1 MADMAQPPQQ
11 GVLKAQEAQNEQT
24 FTANMM
30 DLRLQLLSM
39 RADYLNQL
47 NTQATLVGGAAIGL
61 LSSGELTVVNELS
74 AQRIGNDEHC
84 NTYTRL
90 TDTGESCVFSD
101 FEGEWADRINN
112 YLYMASAC
120 GCLASSIWVLY
131 TSTNLVQF
139 GTLAALMP
147 GENNQGTEETMR
159 HTDLLIHHRMADV
172 RKMFVFSLVCLIMSV
187 MMMVWEHFEVVTCN
201 FWIAFLIFLGFG
213 VHAWSSDGS
222 AVAYYERF
230 SGLQVRDRWERRS
243 NNCWKAGRRICYS
256 LGALAI
262 PFKWSHRFESLEE
275 PEDATDDRWWMEEMV
290 TKEVKMVQEA
300 WKNHPMRSTGILY
313 KTPSKYG
320 PNAKYFPGV
329 PPLGAD
335 APKQEA
341 AAAGNGAAA
350 AGDAKKKGEP
360 TSDPTWPDVK
370 RWFHVDRDAKV
381 LRLYQDKSTWKK
393 GGPTSKSA
401 SAMNV
406 LKKEGEI
413 HLTKYT
419 VIKLYTGGRKG
430 PVSALEQGARSD
442 LRLALFP
449 GTGSPPDRRAP
460 AEGARGTCA
469 ARPWTRHC
477 GCSSC
482 SRAPARGRARS
493 GSASSGGSSRAH
505 GGRTGTTTRR
515 RPPRRRGGGATPR
528 KDAKKKEDSR
538 PRRSSSARSRSS
550 GCTSARRRR
559 RSAAAATR
567 RK

>member
-230 SGLQVRDRWERRS
+230 SGLQV
-243 NNCWKAGRRICYS
+243 S
-256 LGALAI
+256 L
-262 PFKWSHRFESLEE
+262 
-275 PEDATDDRWWMEEMV
+275 
-290 TKEVKMVQEA
+290 
-300 WKNHPMRSTGILY
+300 
-313 KTPSKYG
+313 
-320 PNAKYFPGV
+320 
-329 PPLGAD
+329 
-335 APKQEA
+335 
-341 AAAGNGAAA
+341 
-350 AGDAKKKGEP
+350 
-360 TSDPTWPDVK
+360 
-370 RWFHVDRDAKV
+370 
-381 LRLYQDKSTWKK
+381 
-393 GGPTSKSA
+393 
-401 SAMNV
+401 
-406 LKKEGEI
+406 
-413 HLTKYT
+413 
-419 VIKLYTGGRKG
+419 
-430 PVSALEQGARSD
+430 ARN
-442 LRLALFP
+442 
-449 GTGSPPDRRAP
+449 
-460 AEGARGTCA
+460 
-469 ARPWTRHC
+469 
-477 GCSSC
+477 
-482 SRAPARGRARS
+482 
-493 GSASSGGSSRAH
+493 
-505 GGRTGTTTRR
+505 
-515 RPPRRRGGGATPR
+515 
-528 KDAKKKEDSR
+528 
-538 PRRSSSARSRSS
+538 SSARNS
-550 GCTSARRRR
+550 SARKSGALR
-559 RSAAAATR
+559 
-567 RK
+567 

>member
-230 SGLQVRDRWERRS
+230 SGLQVASARNSSARS
-243 NNCWKAGRRICYS
+243 
-256 LGALAI
+256 AI
-262 PFKWSHRFESLEE
+262 R
-275 PEDATDDRWWMEEMV
+275 
-290 TKEVKMVQEA
+290 
-300 WKNHPMRSTGILY
+300 
-313 KTPSKYG
+313 
-320 PNAKYFPGV
+320 
-329 PPLGAD
+329 
-335 APKQEA
+335 
-341 AAAGNGAAA
+341 AAG
-350 AGDAKKKGEP
+350 P
-360 TSDPTWPDVK
+360 S
-370 RWFHVDRDAKV
+370 H
-381 LRLYQDKSTWKK
+381 
-393 GGPTSKSA
+393 
-401 SAMNV
+401 
-406 LKKEGEI
+406 
-413 HLTKYT
+413 H
-419 VIKLYTGGRKG
+419 
-430 PVSALEQGARSD
+430 
-442 LRLALFP
+442 
-449 GTGSPPDRRAP
+449 
-460 AEGARGTCA
+460 A
-469 ARPWTRHC
+469 AR
-477 GCSSC
+477 
-482 SRAPARGRARS
+482 
-493 GSASSGGSSRAH
+493 
-505 GGRTGTTTRR
+505 TTAG
-515 RPPRRRGGGATPR
+515 RRGGGSAT
-528 KDAKKKEDSR
+528 
-538 PRRSSSARSRSS
+538 RSARWRSRSS
-550 GCTSARRRR
+550 GRTASRVWRSRRTRPTIGGGWRR
-559 RSAAAATR
+559 W
-567 RK
+567 